1 MFCTKCGAQ
10 IEDGNQFCQACGM
23 PVDQQPAPQAAPAQP
38 VPPQAAPNAYAGNTA
53 QMPPQNT
60 TPPQNAYTLNQNPPA
75 QKSGQAPVV
84 VAIVIGAVAILI
96 SLAVLFVTDP
106 LNLFGEKDA
115 ANQATAS
122 LSTNGSQSAASSSA
136 ESSSSSSSAA
146 TNSSEPAPVTTS
158 GLYVLENSNSVYL
171 TRSDISGLSN
181 YELYL
186 ARNEIYARHGRDFK
200 NADLKAYFAA
210 QPWYEATYTPKEF
223 DAKSESI
230 LNQYEK
236 KNVQTILKLE
246 KERGSSYLH

>member
-23 PVDQQPAPQAAPAQP
+23 PVDQQP
-38 VPPQAAPNAYAGNTA
+38 VPSQAAPNAYAGNTA

-75 QKSGQAPVV
+75 QKSSQAPVV

-96 SLAVLFVTDP
+96 SLAVLFVTNP

-122 LSTNGSQSAASSSA
+122 LSTNGSQSAASSSSSSA